1 MLTNLTP
8 ANAAS
13 FVYKRLSNGLYEDA
27 TLEANSR
34 TIYVK
39 RANQN
44 KHGPRFGLFA
54 NDDLL
59 RALWINSCGDGTSF
73 REVMERV
80 SGTNS
85 AEWSIKYLAA
95 K

>member
-1 MLTNLTP
+1 MLTNLT
-8 ANAAS
+8 AAKAAS
-13 FVYKRLSNGLYEDA
+13 FVYKRLKNGLYEDA
-27 TLEANSR
+27 TLEANNR

-39 RANQN
+39 RASQE

-59 RALWINSCGDGTSF
+59 RALWVDCGEGSQ
-73 REVMERV
+73 REIMEGI
-80 SGTNS
+80 SGPSS
-85 AEWSIKYLAA
+85 AEWSIKYLGA

>member
-1 MLTNLTP
+1 MLTHLTP
-8 ANAAS
+8 AEAAR
-13 FVYKRLSNGLYEDA
+13 FVYKRLANGLYEDA

-39 RANQN
+39 RANQEN
-44 KHGPRFGLFA
+44 HGPRFGLFA

-59 RALWINSCGDGTSF
+59 RALWVNSCGDGTSF
-73 REVMERV
+73 REVMEQV
-80 SGTNS
+80 SGPDS
-85 AEWSIKYLAA
+85 AEWSIKYLAE